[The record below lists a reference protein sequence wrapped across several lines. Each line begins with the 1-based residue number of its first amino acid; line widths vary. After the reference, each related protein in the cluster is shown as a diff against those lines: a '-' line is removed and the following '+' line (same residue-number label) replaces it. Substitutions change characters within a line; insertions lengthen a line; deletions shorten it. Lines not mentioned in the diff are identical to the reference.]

1 MDASETAQE
10 LHKIRQR
17 MHDIAEVVHQ
27 HGAKIEINKIELVN
41 LKEAVETIVETHATR
56 EQVKSES
63 AILQVKLDQV
73 SGQVSE
79 IKGSLNKV
87 TFAVILAVIAAVMST
102 VLIK

>member
-10 LHKIRQR
+10 LQRIRQR
-17 MHDIAEVVHQ
+17 IHDIAEVVHA
-27 HGAKIEINKIELVN
+27 HGAKLEINKLELGN
-41 LKEAVETIVETHATR
+41 LKETVETIVETHATR
-56 EQVKSES
+56 SQLTSES
-63 AILQVKLDQV
+63 TILQVKLDQV
-73 SGQVSE
+73 ASQVSE